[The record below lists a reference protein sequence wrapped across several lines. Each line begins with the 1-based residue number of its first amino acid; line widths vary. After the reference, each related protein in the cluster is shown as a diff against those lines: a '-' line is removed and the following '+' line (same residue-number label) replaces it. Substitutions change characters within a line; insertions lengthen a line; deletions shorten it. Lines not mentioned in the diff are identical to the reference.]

1 MPSLKME
8 KPKQVLVE
16 EMIHALAKIDG
27 IEAIVL
33 GGSYARGTAQAD
45 SDVDLGI
52 YYSEKSPPSLADL
65 KGLAK
70 RFDNAQDCVVT
81 DFYEWGPWVNG
92 GAWIHTKAGKIDWL
106 YRNIDQVNR
115 VIEDANHGRFAW
127 DYRQQPPYGFFSVT
141 YLADI
146 HHNIVLHDPKGI
158 CASFSRAVQE
168 YPEALRQAIIQ
179 EHLWSVEFSL
189 LAAKKFASR
198 GCIYGTVGCM
208 TRIAAELTQA
218 LFALNRVY
226 FVTEKGALETIDT
239 FSLKPDGYAKK
250 LNAVLSHPGN
260 ETALVH
266 SLKKLEDLAREVV
279 ILAHPLYQPKYPSP

>member
-1 MPSLKME
+1 ME
-8 KPKQVLVE
+8 QPKQQLIE

-52 YYSEKSPPSLADL
+52 YYSEKFSPSIANI
-65 KGLAK
+65 KELAK
-70 RFDNAQDCVVT
+70 RFDNAHDCVVT

-92 GAWIHTKAGKIDWL
+92 GAWIHTKSGKIDWL

-115 VIEDANHGRFAW
+115 VLEDAHHGRFAW

-146 HHNIVLHDPKGI
+146 QHNIVLYDPKGI
-158 CASFSRAVQE
+158 CIGLKTAVQQ
-168 YPEALRQAIIQ
+168 YPESLRQTLIQ

-189 LAAKKFASR
+189 LAAKKFANR
-198 GCIYGTVGCM
+198 DCVYATVGCM

-218 LFALNRVY
+218 LFALNKVY
-226 FVTEKGALETIDT
+226 FVTEKGSMETIDT
-239 FSLKPDGYAKK
+239 FSLRPDEYAGR
-250 LNAVLSHPGN
+250 LSAILSHPGHGN
-260 ETALVH
+260 TLVH
-266 SLKKLEDLAREVV
+266 SLQKLEKIAREVIV
-279 ILAHPLYQPKYPSP
+279 LAHPLYQPKYP